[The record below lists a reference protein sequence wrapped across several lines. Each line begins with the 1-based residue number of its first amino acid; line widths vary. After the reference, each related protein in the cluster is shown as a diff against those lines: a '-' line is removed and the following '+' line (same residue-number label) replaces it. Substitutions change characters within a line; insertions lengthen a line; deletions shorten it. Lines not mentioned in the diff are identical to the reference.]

1 MASACSALYFL
12 NLKGDILI
20 QRTYRDDVEC
30 ALPLPAAGGSV
41 KDDLRESCATLV
53 SPDLRAGEP
62 GPSVLAYA
70 RPVVVWP
77 AHMLFVLELHEPGM
91 VPNAAL
97 SLDCLRRGSVPRS
110 APRDLR
116 TSPI

>member
-30 ALPLPAAGGSV
+30 APPLPAAGGSI
-41 KDDLRESCATLV
+41 KDDLHSCRATLV
-53 SPDLRAGEP
+53 HLICVLERL

-70 RPVVVWP
+70 RPVIVQA
-77 AHMLFVLELHEPGM
+77 AHALFVWSWSRARHGSKPLHKLPT
-91 VPNAAL
+91 A
-97 SLDCLRRGSVPRS
+97 
-110 APRDLR
+110 
-116 TSPI
+116 